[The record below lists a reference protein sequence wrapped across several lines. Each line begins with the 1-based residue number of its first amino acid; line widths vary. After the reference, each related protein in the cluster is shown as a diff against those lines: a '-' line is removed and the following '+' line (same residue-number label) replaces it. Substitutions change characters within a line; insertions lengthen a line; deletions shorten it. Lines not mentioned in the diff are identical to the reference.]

1 MGAPILP
8 WNASMPAL
16 IPELIALASDP
27 AVKTADLLRKAL
39 VAARLLRQPEWAAW
53 INHELQGYPD
63 GVELPAYR
71 LLRGELKAYNPAR
84 GLIPLRTPS
93 AEMTEWLSTCRF
105 VWSVTELEELAADEL
120 GARYFL
126 PAELADSIRRA
137 QRLPMTP
144 EVAVE
149 ACKVRGLLGA
159 VRDKVLIWALDLTDA
174 GIQGEGMTFTP
185 KEQQQA
191 QQLAP
196 VNIHIQGNATGFQFM
211 QNSPGG
217 QQQQTVT
224 GEQKADAL
232 AALLPWLAQVI
243 ENGQLQREVC
253 DELQSQHAALQALA
267 RAQAPSWPLIGALA
281 NSVRAILE
289 GAGGEV
295 LAAQALGWL
304 GTLTGS

>member
-1 MGAPILP
+1 
-8 WNASMPAL
+8 MPAL

-27 AVKTADLLRKAL
+27 TVKTTDLLRKAL
-39 VAARLLRQPEWAAW
+39 VAARLLKQPEWAAW
-53 INHELQGYPD
+53 INNELQGYPD

-93 AEMTEWLSTCRF
+93 AEITERLSTCRF
-105 VWSVTELEELAADEL
+105 DCSVTELEELATSEL
-120 GARYFL
+120 GVRYLF
-126 PAELADSIRRA
+126 PAELADALRGS

-159 VRDKVLIWALDLTDA
+159 VRDKVLVWALDLADA
-174 GIQGEGMTFTP
+174 GIQGEGMSFTP
-185 KEQQQA
+185 QEQQQA

-196 VNIHIQGNATGFQFM
+196 VNIHIGGNATGFQFM

-224 GEQKADAL
+224 SEQKEAAL
-232 AALLPWLAQVI
+232 AALLPWLTQVI
-243 ENGQLQREVC
+243 AQGHLQWEAC
-253 DELQSQHAALQALA
+253 AELQAELDTLK
-267 RAQAPSWPLIGALA
+267 AQAASPNPKWPVIGVVVG
-281 NSVRAILE
+281 SVRAILE

-295 LAAQALGWL
+295 LAGPVLGWL
-304 GTLTGS
+304 TTLTGS